1 MSKIILYIAASKDG
15 FIADKNGNVDW
26 LPHPKDDH
34 DLEVVGYKKLM
45 ERIDIILMGS
55 RSFKQ
60 IIGFGNWGWVDKH
73 TYVFSAQALKA
84 DLPYI
89 TITNDSPSQFM
100 KKIREN
106 KSDKDIW
113 LLGGANLA
121 KSFAESGLIDEIIL
135 TIVPQ
140 ILGDGIPL
148 GLSFNTFYLTSEK
161 PLMDGMIQ
169 RIYLN
174 GINQKIRQGA
184 AIKMDYT

>member
-1 MSKIILYIAASKDG
+1 MSKIILYIATSEDG
-15 FIADKNGNVDW
+15 FIADKNGDVDW

-34 DLEVVGYKKLM
+34 DLEVAGYKQLM
-45 ERIDIILMGS
+45 ERIDIIVMGS

-60 IIGFGNWGWVDKH
+60 IIGFGNWGWADKH

-84 DLPYI
+84 ELPWI
-89 TITNDSPSQFM
+89 TITNDTPRQFIQNI
-100 KKIREN
+100 KESGAN
-106 KSDKDIW
+106 KDIW

-121 KSFAESGLIDEIIL
+121 KSFAQDELIDEIIL

-148 GLSFNTFYLTSEK
+148 DLSFNNFNLTSEN

-169 RIYLN
+169 KTYLK
-174 GINQKIRQGA
+174 NQ
-184 AIKMDYT
+184 